1 MLHVRGMAG
10 SLKGAMQQPLSH
22 HLSPESAYQREE
34 FSDQKANGANNQT
47 DERRY
52 KVQHAE

>member
-1 MLHVRGMAG
+1 MVG
-10 SLKGAMQQPLSH
+10 SLKGAMQQSLSH

-47 DERRY
+47 DERPY